1 MNESQEAIYPS
12 LKNRVVF
19 ITGGASGIGAAITEK
34 FCKQGAKVSFVDI
47 DDASAHA
54 LIARIEARGWPP
66 PCFQHCDLVDV
77 AALQTSIERTIAAD
91 GRITVLVNNAASDD
105 RHTIDQ
111 VTPEYFD
118 DRIAINL
125 RHHFFAVQ
133 AVHGSMAAAGGGSI
147 VNIGSVTWLIGQGG
161 MPCYS
166 AAKAAVAGLTR
177 SLARDLGAVQ
187 HPGQF
192 GSSGLDTDPT
202 SDREVADARR
212 RTGAA
217 GPAPSP
223 SRGTNRS
230 AAAGLATYFR
240 RIEATGKGPGNLR

>member
-1 MNESQEAIYPS
+1 MNESEEAIYPS

-177 SLARDLGAVQ
+177 SLARDLGPSNIRVNSVL
-187 HPGQF
+187 PGWILTPRQIEKWLTPE
-192 GSSGLDTDPT
+192 GEQELLARPRPLRAART
-202 SDREVADARR
+202 VRR
-212 RTGAA
+212 RRALPRISG
-217 GPAPSP
+217 GSRRPGRG
-223 SRGTNRS
+223 RGT
-230 AAAGLATYFR
+230 
-240 RIEATGKGPGNLR
+240 